1 MRQRL
6 TYDIAVSEDGAT
18 WASMVRGDELFS
30 RTPEEVARSVLES
43 WIIEHP
49 EQLTGGE
56 RVIVPTERHP
66 YDAETITA
74 KVRVQLFTGPADSA
88 SGEPVMVG
96 YLGHDKRDYTGELAV
111 ADGELVQR
119 VRKYAG
125 AARETLTKH
134 RGKAMAAG
142 AASLL
147 AGVFAVR
154 RLRSRSRTP
163 QA

>member
-6 TYDIAVSEDGAT
+6 TYDIAVSEDGTEWSSA
-18 WASMVRGDELFS
+18 VRGDELFS

-56 RVIVPTERHP
+56 RVIVPTDRHP
-66 YDAETITA
+66 YDEETITA
-74 KVRVQLFTGPADSA
+74 KVRVQLFEGPADRP
-88 SGEPVMVG
+88 SGEPIMTG
-96 YLGHDKRDYTGELAV
+96 YLGHDKRDYTGELTV
-111 ADGELVQR
+111 ANGDLTQR

-125 AARETLTKH
+125 AAKDTLVRH
-134 RGKAMAAG
+134 RGKAAAAG

-147 AGVFAVR
+147 AGLLAVKKF
-154 RLRSRSRTP
+154 RSPKRP
-163 QA
+163 PEA